1 MNKESERISVEEAAR
16 LLGMAPQGVR
26 VQMRRGLLDIG
37 KVFPSVSH
45 KKGGRTIYQYFIF
58 RDKLNKVL
66 GKNND
71 GEEVSWT
78 NENRRQESIHEIK
91 NK

>member
-37 KVFPSVSH
+37 KVFPSVRQ
-45 KKGGRTIYQYFIF
+45 KGDKTTYQYFIY
-58 RDKLNKVL
+58 REKLNKVI
-66 GKNND
+66 GKNK
-71 GEEVSWT
+71 GEEEVS
-78 NENRRQESIHEIK
+78 
-91 NK
+91 